1 MDIDSQNQQPIA
13 TAQTGGPQS
22 VTPVIQ
28 TVMTA
33 NQPPK
38 PTLNLSNS
46 EAQALLTINN
56 LQAAQQPKTHRP
68 HSKLLILAVALI
80 VVAVVVSFLVG
91 AYKPGGS
98 KSPSSTFGLP
108 NQSEPTSGSETSS
121 QINQDVKSCSN
132 PLNAVTSC

>member
-1 MDIDSQNQQPIA
+1 MDNQNQQPTA
-13 TAQTGGPQS
+13 TAQTDNPQS
-22 VTPVIQ
+22 VTPVTQ
-28 TVMTA
+28 TVAAA

-38 PTLNLSNS
+38 PTLNLSDS

-68 HSKLLILAVALI
+68 RSKLLILAAALI
-80 VVAVVVSFLVG
+80 IVAVVVGFLVG

-108 NQSEPTSGSETSS
+108 NQSEPTSGSETTN